1 MRHRAGRTRQF
12 LVVATIVAGVFSAI
26 SGAEASV
33 VTAATTTAQEGSCHP
48 AYSPCL
54 PIVDDLNCSDLAAE
68 QKPVTILQPGVDPYL
83 LDNDWTTALAA
94 DGIGCESPVGTT
106 TTTTT
111 TTTAPPT
118 TTTTAPPTTTN
129 PTPTTAPTTTVAA
142 PDPGPTRLA
151 STGADVAMF
160 VVAGIVMINVGY
172 LTASAG
178 PGSRDRRGR
187 R

>member
-1 MRHRAGRTRQF
+1 MRHRAGRTRQL
-12 LVVATIVAGVFSAI
+12 LVVATIVAGALSAMT
-26 SGAEASV
+26 GAEASV

-54 PIVDDLNCSDLAAE
+54 PIVDDLNCADLSAA
-68 QKPVTILQPGVDPYL
+68 QKPVTILQPGIDPYL

-118 TTTTAPPTTTN
+118 TTTAPPTTTS
-129 PTPTTAPTTTVAA
+129 PTPTAAPTTTVAA

-160 VVAGIVMINVGY
+160 VVLGIVMINVGY
-172 LTASAG
+172 LTMSAG
-178 PGSRDRRGR
+178 PGPRSRRGR